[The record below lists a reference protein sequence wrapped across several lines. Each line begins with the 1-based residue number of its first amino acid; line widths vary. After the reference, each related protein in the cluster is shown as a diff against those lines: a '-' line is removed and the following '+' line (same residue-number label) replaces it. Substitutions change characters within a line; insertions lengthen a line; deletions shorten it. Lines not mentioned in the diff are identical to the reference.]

1 MLKIN
6 HFYAKMKFIPLN
18 QDKKDKNFMQFCES
32 VKIQFFF
39 FLISR
44 NTVPIFLLVDKNT
57 KLIDVIPFS

>member
-1 MLKIN
+1 
-6 HFYAKMKFIPLN
+6 MKFIPLN

-44 NTVPIFLLVDKNT
+44 NTVPIFLFVDKNT